1 MKTLLTMVLTIGLS
15 LTSAIAQEPPQ
26 RVTDCD
32 NTEVAALAKRGL
44 IHQNF
49 PQPHR
54 GLLGRLDISPEQ
66 WGRIKAERI
75 KFGRVM
81 KIARNDLG
89 DSINAILTP
98 EQQEALKDK
107 REEWRLKAEQWRGE
121 RGDRGKNGRGH
132 RRGNRRHNLPE
143 EWKTWDDDAK
153 REWKQE
159 RKAEW
164 RAKRE
169 QRKEQ
174 HDTSKPE
181 TKTESTAKD

>member
-54 GLLGRLDISPEQ
+54 GLLGRLDISSEQ

-89 DSINAILTP
+89 DSINVILSP
-98 EQQEALKDK
+98 EQREALRSQRK
-107 REEWRLKAEQWRGE
+107 
-121 RGDRGKNGRGH
+121 
-132 RRGNRRHNLPE
+132 NRRHKGNMHRHHHNNIRKHGVPA
-143 EWKTWDDDAK
+143 EWKNWDDVAK
-153 REWKQE
+153 REWRQK
-159 RKAEW
+159 RKDMW
-164 RAKRE
+164 LTKRSE
-169 QRKEQ
+169 RKEQ
-174 HDTSKPE
+174 YETSKPE

>member
-15 LTSAIAQEPPQ
+15 LTSAIAQEPPK
-26 RVTDCD
+26 RLADCD
-32 NTEVAALAKRGL
+32 NTEVPALTRRGATQENYL
-44 IHQNF
+44 
-49 PQPHR
+49 PRHR
-54 GLLGRLDISPEQ
+54 GWLGDLDINSQQ
-66 WGRIKAERI
+66 WDRIKAERI
-75 KFGRVM
+75 KFGQVM

-121 RGDRGKNGRGH
+121 RRDRGKNGKGH

-174 HDTSKPE
+174 HETSKPE
-181 TKTESTAKD
+181 TKTESTQKD